1 MPAMERKINPQE
13 ATSRCEFHH
22 GGEHQQIII
31 IQVTIVMRHK
41 EQSAQN
47 VTTITGIHA
56 YCSFKKNKR
65 AFWLS
70 LMTTLMTTPHTET
83 SECRR
88 RAHPNFA
95 QHPRFGPVVVDRKEH
110 RIFDLQ
116 KVSIDLLILTFSKSL
131 LLNFE
136 LSRTSTANLTFN
148 RVLHKLFET
157 RIKFRQTAR
166 NDAILISGA
175 GCAAVS

>member
-1 MPAMERKINPQE
+1 MERKINPQE
-13 ATSRCEFHH
+13 ATSRCEFLH

-56 YCSFKKNKR
+56 YCSLKKTGR
-65 AFWLS
+65 FGWVWGPHWWPH
-70 LMTTLMTTPHTET
+70 PHTET

-95 QHPRFGPVVVDRKEH
+95 QHPRFGPVVVDRIEH

-116 KVSIDLLILTFSKSL
+116 KVSNVSTWTTGTVMYLIWKHSV
-131 LLNFE
+131 E
-136 LSRTSTANLTFN
+136 C
-148 RVLHKLFET
+148 
-157 RIKFRQTAR
+157 
-166 NDAILISGA
+166 LISYISGVET
-175 GCAAVS
+175 CTCMEQC